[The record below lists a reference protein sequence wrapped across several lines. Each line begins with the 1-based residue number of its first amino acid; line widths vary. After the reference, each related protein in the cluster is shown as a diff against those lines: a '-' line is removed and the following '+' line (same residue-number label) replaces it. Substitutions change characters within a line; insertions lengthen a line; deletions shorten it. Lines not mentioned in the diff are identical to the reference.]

1 MTLSAVGPIIDESM
15 GTARQPTTRRP
26 SSSTMA
32 SMRAAVLSAAS
43 VSSGR
48 NASPTP

>member
-1 MTLSAVGPIIDESM
+1 MTLSAVGPIIEESI
-15 GTARQPTTRRP
+15 GTGRHPTTCKP

-43 VSSGR
+43 VSFGR
-48 NASPTP
+48 NAMPTP

>member
-1 MTLSAVGPIIDESM
+1 MTLSAVGPIIDASI
-15 GTARQPTTRRP
+15 GTTRQPITRRP

-32 SMRAAVLSAAS
+32 PMRAAVLSAAS

-48 NASPTP
+48 NAMPTP